1 MVRVRR
7 QLMSNIAD
15 VEVLTPAE
23 FRERSR
29 TFWLF
34 GTGAGAALF
43 AGALLGVI
51 VGTVVVAQTLYA
63 STKEH
68 LNEFATLRAMG
79 SSRRYIYKVILWQ
92 ALLSAI
98 IGFCHRSTGR
108 RRRRAADRRDRVADR
123 DHARADG
130 RAVCADPRHVY
141 RVVDRGDRS
150 GHPHRTRH
158 GVHAMSEPILE
169 AANVTKDLG
178 SGAAKVA
185 ALKGVSLALSGGE
198 LTLLMGPSGSG
209 KTTLLSI
216 LGCML
221 SPTEGTVHICQQST
235 AGADPEELA
244 RLRREHV
251 GFVFQS
257 FHLFPTLSATDN
269 VRLALD
275 VRGEP
280 RRAAKVRS
288 REALAKVGLAHKI
301 KAYPR
306 ELSGGEQQR
315 VAIAR
320 AIVGNPSIILAD
332 EPTAALDGANGQ
344 AVMKLLAEIARE
356 RGHAVLIVTHD
367 PRLLPFADR
376 VVHIEDGR
384 IIAEERGGIRQTLE
398 NH

>member
-1 MVRVRR
+1 M
-7 QLMSNIAD
+7 
-15 VEVLTPAE
+15 
-23 FRERSR
+23 
-29 TFWLF
+29 
-34 GTGAGAALF
+34 
-43 AGALLGVI
+43 
-51 VGTVVVAQTLYA
+51 
-63 STKEH
+63 
-68 LNEFATLRAMG
+68 NEPM
-79 SSRRYIYKVILWQ
+79 
-92 ALLSAI
+92 
-98 IGFCHRSTGR
+98 
-108 RRRRAADRRDRVADR
+108 
-123 DHARADG
+123 
-130 RAVCADPRHVY
+130 
-141 RVVDRGDRS
+141 
-150 GHPHRTRH
+150 
-158 GVHAMSEPILE
+158 LE
-169 AANVTKDLG
+169 AVNVTKDLG

-185 ALKGVSLALSGGE
+185 ALKGVSLALNGGE

-216 LGCML
+216 LGCL
-221 SPTEGTVHICQQST
+221 LTPTDGTVRIRQQSI
-235 AGADPEELA
+235 AGADPEDLA

-288 REALAKVGLAHKI
+288 REALAKVGLAHKT

-332 EPTAALDGANGQ
+332 EPTAALDGENGQ
-344 AVMKLLAEIARE
+344 TVMKLLAEVARE
-356 RGHAVLIVTHD
+356 HGHAVLIVTHD

-384 IIAEERGGIRQTLE
+384 ITGEERGGIRQALE
-398 NH
+398 DH

>member
-1 MVRVRR
+1 
-7 QLMSNIAD
+7 
-15 VEVLTPAE
+15 
-23 FRERSR
+23 
-29 TFWLF
+29 
-34 GTGAGAALF
+34 
-43 AGALLGVI
+43 
-51 VGTVVVAQTLYA
+51 
-63 STKEH
+63 
-68 LNEFATLRAMG
+68 
-79 SSRRYIYKVILWQ
+79 
-92 ALLSAI
+92 
-98 IGFCHRSTGR
+98 
-108 RRRRAADRRDRVADR
+108 
-123 DHARADG
+123 
-130 RAVCADPRHVY
+130 
-141 RVVDRGDRS
+141 
-150 GHPHRTRH
+150 
-158 GVHAMSEPILE
+158 MSEPILE

-221 SPTEGTVHICQQST
+221 TPTEGTVRVRQHST
-235 AGADPEELA
+235 AGLDPEELA
-244 RLRREHV
+244 RLRRDHV

-257 FHLFPTLSATDN
+257 FHLFPTLSTTDN

-344 AVMKLLAEIARE
+344 AVMKLLAEVARE
-356 RGHAVLIVTHD
+356 QGHAVLIVTHD

-398 NH
+398 DHS

>member
-1 MVRVRR
+1 
-7 QLMSNIAD
+7 
-15 VEVLTPAE
+15 
-23 FRERSR
+23 
-29 TFWLF
+29 
-34 GTGAGAALF
+34 
-43 AGALLGVI
+43 
-51 VGTVVVAQTLYA
+51 
-63 STKEH
+63 
-68 LNEFATLRAMG
+68 
-79 SSRRYIYKVILWQ
+79 
-92 ALLSAI
+92 
-98 IGFCHRSTGR
+98 
-108 RRRRAADRRDRVADR
+108 
-123 DHARADG
+123 
-130 RAVCADPRHVY
+130 
-141 RVVDRGDRS
+141 
-150 GHPHRTRH
+150 
-158 GVHAMSEPILE
+158 MSEPILE

-185 ALKGVSLALSGGE
+185 ALKGVSLALCGGE

-221 SPTEGTVHICQQST
+221 TPTEGTVRVCQHST
-235 AGADPEELA
+235 AGLDPEELA
-244 RLRREHV
+244 RLRRDHV

-257 FHLFPTLSATDN
+257 FHLFPTLSTTDN